1 MSSSSLPLIIFT
13 DNCQCEVLGTYK
25 YTDIAKDMCM
35 DEGQEESFNKS
46 VADQAGSEEARK
58 QEQKKDQPENDSSEV
73 DVFKN
78 MIGRTYLLT
87 VK

>member
-25 YTDIAKDMCM
+25 YADIAKDMCM
-35 DEGQEESFNKS
+35 DKGQEESFNKS
-46 VADQAGSEEARK
+46 VADQAGSE
-58 QEQKKDQPENDSSEV
+58 DQSENDSSEV